1 MSHKIIIPNAH
12 PHHQRLSD
20 MINTFA
26 GKHDIVRLFCS
37 FQQSSGKHL
46 IIIHLN
52 EHIISREDLQ
62 TKWIRKA
69 FEQCDTH
76 IILFGE
82 VDPIYHI
89 RLGTLFINRYCNASS
104 FVYKKEGHKSS
115 YPDISEQLKKF
126 KGYKEDYYHT
136 HDLLSTEIR
145 KAKSGSSLTMEYH
158 LYISLFEH
166 HLHHLEFLCIG
177 RSFSD
182 DTLQERL
189 LRLEDFLPEIKGLM
203 LKKTETTY
211 FITEALNSAQKADDH
226 EDYIYV
232 KDEFGDAIT
241 NTEQKFYYLVDR
253 IFRET
258 KKAVKKPEPA
268 PKILIENREVSPYE
282 PVIKILTKHFNIE
295 EIFLFNQQEVYS
307 ANQKTTVL
315 YLLLISNKISNQDH
329 FDMMQMVSQQTEGRF
344 NIIPI
349 AHSKAWIQEYLW
361 EYQMFF
367 QKVMIPE
374 KSIFISGVPSII
386 HWHKEPSNY
395 DTDEGIYYR
404 LCSELF
410 ENYKILRS
418 QEELKSNE
426 GMGLM
431 LSGFFYRAC
440 LIFLYVALRYRPN
453 QINIRILWKLCEH
466 ADHKVKNLDYLIQK
480 LPFDFFEFLNP
491 SKNLYRNFC
500 YLDEEHLS
508 ILDEL
513 AQGFFDLVDKQFD

>member
-1 MSHKIIIPNAH
+1 MSHKIIIPNTH

-52 EHIISREDLQ
+52 EHIISKEDLQ

-69 FEQCDTH
+69 LNQCDTH

-89 RLGTLFINRYCNASS
+89 RLGTLFVNRYCNASS
-104 FVYKKEGHKSS
+104 LVYKKEGHKFS

-145 KAKSGSSLTMEYH
+145 KAEESNSLTMEYH

-166 HLHHLEFLCIG
+166 HLYHLEFLCIG

-182 DTLQERL
+182 GTLQERL
-189 LRLEDFLPEIKGLM
+189 LRLEDFLQEIKTIM

-211 FITEALNSAQKADDH
+211 FIIDALNSAQKADDY
-226 EDYIYV
+226 EDYMYV

-241 NTEQKFYYLVDR
+241 DTEQKFYYLVDR

-258 KKAVKKPEPA
+258 KKAVKKPEQKP
-268 PKILIENREVSPYE
+268 ILIESKTVSPYE

-295 EIFLFNQQEVYS
+295 EIFLFNRQEVYS
-307 ANQKTTVL
+307 ADQKTTVL
-315 YLLLISNKISNQDH
+315 YLLIISNKISNQDH
-329 FDMMQMVSQQTEGRF
+329 FDMMQMVAQQTGGRF
-344 NIIPI
+344 NIVPI
-349 AHSKAWIQEYLW
+349 AHQKSWIQERLFVH
-361 EYQMFF
+361 QDFF
-367 QKVMIPE
+367 QKVMVPE
-374 KSIFISGVPSII
+374 NSIFRADVSTIMHWIKIDGSG
-386 HWHKEPSNY
+386 

-404 LCSELF
+404 LCSELYK
-410 ENYKILRS
+410 NYKLLRS
-418 QEELKSNE
+418 QEDPTSKE
-426 GMGLM
+426 GLGLM

-440 LIFLYVALRYRPN
+440 VIFIYVALRYHPN
-453 QINIRILWKLCEH
+453 QINIRILWKLCEYV
-466 ADHKVKNLDYLIQK
+466 DPKVKNLDYLIQK

-491 SKNLYRNFC
+491 SKNLYRNC
-500 YLDEEHLS
+500 VYLGDEHLKV
-508 ILDEL
+508 LDEL
-513 AQGFFDLVDKQFD
+513 TQGFLDLVDKQFD